1 MDIGIEF
8 TLSVFLLVSSK
19 KYLKKSKGLK
29 HGIINQNCLTE
40 CGMMDLIRTSQHITT
55 QFWRLF
61 LQQFCP
67 ESSSHFRLII
77 SEQITVNIG
86 GSMVIQLL
94 LLS

>member
-1 MDIGIEF
+1 
-8 TLSVFLLVSSK
+8 
-19 KYLKKSKGLK
+19 
-29 HGIINQNCLTE
+29 
-40 CGMMDLIRTSQHITT
+40 MMDLIRTSQHITT